1 MDPIT
6 LAIAAING
14 MSLVLNNPA
23 LGGGSSLRFDQAS
36 EILGLLGTLLNDESE
51 SASEDL
57 KALTSMIEDMAEN
70 GRGPTRTELAT
81 LHALAQDAP
90 EEESLEEDTPPEPTP
105 ETEPEAE
112 AETGS
117 DPEGEP
123 EANENPGA
131 V

>member
-51 SASEDL
+51 SASEEL

-81 LHALAQDAP
+81 LHALAQK
-90 EEESLEEDTPPEPTP
+90 EESLEEDTTPEPTP
-105 ETEPEAE
+105 EAEPETE